1 MPGLHIA
8 VLEGIVEQYH
18 IHILGLFVDLQSL
31 YSSDS
36 FGIYCHIDVRELLVH
51 LEGLIANL
59 WHLVV
64 SSVPVHSRCFC
75 ACIHVRVRQSSSCRA
90 SKRMRYS
97 TCGSLTRPAYR
108 DVAYGYDGQ
117 AESLASLDAY
127 IEEPV
132 AKADCHTV

>member
-1 MPGLHIA
+1 MVVHQEDVDARFHIS

-18 IHILGLFVDLQSL
+18 IHILCLFVRLQSL

-36 FGIYCHIDVRELLVH
+36 LGVYCHIDVGELADEVFH
-51 LEGLIANL
+51 
-59 WHLVV
+59 
-64 SSVPVHSRCFC
+64 
-75 ACIHVRVRQSSSCRA
+75 
-90 SKRMRYS
+90 MR
-97 TCGSLTRPAYR
+97 SLTRPTYR